1 MTDDFIDFVTVMY
14 LLLQNIIL
22 FFINTLL
29 KIYVIRF
36 SDVQLSTILPMD
48 TDATEVQNKP

>member
-1 MTDDFIDFVTVMY
+1 MTDFVIVMY
-14 LLLQNIIL
+14 LLLQKIIL
-22 FFINTLL
+22 LFINTLL

-48 TDATEVQNKP
+48 TDPTEVQIKP